1 MDKTSP
7 LDPGGAELQTCD
19 LIAFGAG
26 GREVPV
32 ALWWPAGETGA
43 SRGLVLVGHG
53 GSQHKRAPAV
63 IDVAETYARHH
74 GFAVAAIDGPV
85 HGARRTDWG
94 APTKPAGA
102 TVISDFRA
110 LWRSDP
116 QIEEM
121 IEDWRAA
128 LTVIERTLGCTANP
142 IGWHG
147 LSMGTA
153 YGLPLCAA
161 EPRIRAAVLG
171 KWGTTHPHG
180 DRLLDAARQTDAA
193 ILFQMMLE
201 DEIFSREGQLTLFDA
216 IRSRRKRLAGYPGRH
231 GDPDEDQFNDAA
243 RFLVQQLAGP

>member
-1 MDKTSP
+1 V
-7 LDPGGAELQTCD
+7 LQ
-19 LIAFGAG
+19 
-26 GREVPV
+26 
-32 ALWWPAGETGA
+32 
-43 SRGLVLVGHG
+43 LV
-53 GSQHKRAPAV
+53 
-63 IDVAETYARHH
+63 ETYARHH

-85 HGARRTDWG
+85 HGARRADWD
-94 APTKPAGA
+94 APTTPAGS

-128 LTVIERTLGCTANP
+128 LATIERTLGRPATS

-153 YGLPLCAA
+153 YGLALCSA

-180 DRLLDAARQTDAA
+180 DRLVEAARRTDAA
-193 ILFQMMLE
+193 VLFQIMLQ
-201 DEIFSREGQLTLFDA
+201 DELFSRDGQLALFDA
-216 IRSRRKRLAGYPGRH
+216 IRSRRKRLAAYPGRH

-243 RFLVQQLAGP
+243 RFLVQRLAAP